1 MDKINTLR
9 SEIDAIDDQLMNL
22 LAQRYDLT
30 YQIGIEKLN
39 TEKLVEDVDRELI
52 ILNKISNYSHSPSI
66 ELVYKAIIN
75 ESKNKQR
82 K

>member
-9 SEIDAIDDQLMNL
+9 KEIDTIDNQLMNL
-22 LAQRYDLT
+22 LDKRYHLT
-30 YQIGIEKLN
+30 NQIGIEKTK
-39 TEKLVEDVDRELI
+39 TEKVIKDVERESI
-52 ILNKISNYSHSPSI
+52 ILNKISKYSHSPSI
-66 ELVYKAIIN
+66 ELIYKAIFA

>member
-9 SEIDAIDDQLMNL
+9 KEIDTIDEQLMNL
-22 LAQRYDLT
+22 LDKRYNLT
-30 YQIGIEKLN
+30 NQIGILKTK
-39 TEKLVEDVDRELI
+39 TEKVIEDVDRESK
-52 ILNKISNYSHSPSI
+52 ILNKISKYGHSPSI